1 MMVGTVHV
9 QTGSS
14 EDAASQY
21 LTPSSPW
28 AAWKSA
34 RPCAKPGVV
43 VDGSSSIVTVSKNMI
58 IPSKME
64 VSTANLSTAYNYD
77 VLKC

>member
-9 QTGSS
+9 QTGSL
-14 EDAASQY
+14 EDAASHH

-28 AAWKSA
+28 PTSKSA

-43 VDGSSSIVTVSKNMI
+43 VDGSSSNVTVSKNMI

-64 VSTANLSTAYNYD
+64 VSTANLSTAYIYD
-77 VLKC
+77 VLKF